1 MVNNLHLNHLQ
12 LLDNNHL
19 DMIKIHLQKYMS

>member
-19 DMIKIHLQKYMS
+19 DMIKIQMQKNMC